1 MQPIEA
7 ISSDTSHNLAKL
19 LSKCI
24 RTNDLKLG
32 SLIHSRLIK
41 TALKFNT
48 FLANRLIDMKSYG
61 LFQKNARQCGDEFLI
76 DEFTVVGVVNACA
89 CLGVLRLLRE
99 LHGFATVIG
108 VRFNLVVCNA
118 LIDAYGKCGKPEYSY
133 SVFCQMHET
142 DVFSWTSM
150 LVAYIRASRL
160 EDACSLFDNMPVRN
174 VVAWTA
180 LIMGFAQNGE
190 GEKALCIFKEMLE
203 EGIVPSAST
212 YVSVLSACADIPI
225 IEKGKQVHGHIFRYT
240 CLIDLHNVFVVNA
253 LIDMYCKCG
262 DMISAMTLFGRLD
275 GKDRVT
281 WNSIIIGF
289 AQNGNGEMSLFM
301 FDKLI
306 EAGTK
311 PNHVTF
317 LGVLSACSHCGLL
330 SEGFHYLHSMEREY
344 GIVPQLDHYGIL
356 IDLLGRKNRLWEAAE
371 LIKGAPWGTNNI
383 GMWGA
388 SGCLQAAGRWDD
400 ARSLRRYMDNR
411 GLVKEAAYSWIE
423 IKNIRHKF
431 VSKDQSH
438 SRSEEIKELLTKL
451 IDPMKDVGYVVIV
464 LSHGPVSYHNR
475 SVFYEPLASGLKIPF
490 PASKCFSRKKSGF
503 NNSKASPSNSHSGG
517 HGNHGYG
524 NFGDQ
529 TGNHLANNISKD
541 HPDQTQVAST
551 SHEVNNAFVTKGHTF
566 TDGAYKQIMNMLGK
580 DDKDMKQAKLT
591 DPAYLEVVVPE
602 DCPPVVPVVAE
613 IGDEPAEILPN
624 IDNSVDTA
632 DSLQQDEEA
641 EIGQQPNIKSTA
653 LRNPQLLSKL
663 KVVLERVKQEAQ
675 CASLK
680 ERAPEQ
686 RNRQRLYTS
695 G

>member
-7 ISSDTSHNLAKL
+7 ISLDPSHNLANL

-32 SLIHSRLIK
+32 RLIHSRLIK
-41 TALKFNT
+41 TALTFNT
-48 FLANRLIDMKSYG
+48 FLANRLIDMYAKCSSVEYAQQAFNEVSNKNAQSWNTILSAYCKKG
-61 LFQKNARQCGDEFLI
+61 LFGETFQVLDVMPEPNVVSYNSIISSLTHHGFPGKAMGFFKRTRTRCGDEFLI

-99 LHGFATVIG
+99 LHGFVSVIG

-160 EDACSLFDNMPVRN
+160 EDACSLFDSMPVRN

-190 GEKALCIFKEMLE
+190 GEKALCIFMEMLE

-240 CLIDLHNVFVVNA
+240 CLIDLRNVFIVNA

-262 DMISAMTLFGRLD
+262 DMISAMTLFERLD

-289 AQNGNGEMSLFM
+289 AQNGNVQMSLFM
-301 FDKLI
+301 FDKMI

-317 LGVLSACSHCGLL
+317 LGILSACSHCGLL

-356 IDLLGRKNRLWEAAE
+356 IDLLGRKNRLREAAE

-388 SGCLQAAGRWDD
+388 LLGACRVHGNLKLARTAAEVLFELEPDNAARYIMLSNIYAAAGRWDD

-423 IKNIRHKF
+423 IKNMRHKF
-431 VSKDQSH
+431 VAKDQSH

-451 IDPMKDVGYVVIV
+451 IDPMKDVGYVFQTE
-464 LSHGPVSYHNR
+464 SSY
-475 SVFYEPLASGLKIPF
+475 FLEDDA
-490 PASKCFSRKKSGF
+490 FS
-503 NNSKASPSNSHSGG
+503 
-517 HGNHGYG
+517 
-524 NFGDQ
+524 
-529 TGNHLANNISKD
+529 
-541 HPDQTQVAST
+541 
-551 SHEVNNAFVTKGHTF
+551 
-566 TDGAYKQIMNMLGK
+566 
-580 DDKDMKQAKLT
+580 
-591 DPAYLEVVVPE
+591 
-602 DCPPVVPVVAE
+602 
-613 IGDEPAEILPN
+613 
-624 IDNSVDTA
+624 
-632 DSLQQDEEA
+632 
-641 EIGQQPNIKSTA
+641 
-653 LRNPQLLSKL
+653 
-663 KVVLERVKQEAQ
+663 
-675 CASLK
+675 
-680 ERAPEQ
+680 
-686 RNRQRLYTS
+686 
-695 G
+695 